1 MAHSSSPA
9 VYAEGLTKNYGQ
21 TKALQGI
28 DLSIESGTILGVL
41 GPNGAGK
48 STAVRI
54 LSTLTKPDAGHAA
67 VAGFDVVK
75 HPQEVRRRIG
85 LTGQYA
91 TLDELLNG
99 RENLEMI
106 GRLYH
111 LSRGDAKRRSDELLE
126 RFRLTDAATK
136 LVKNYSGGMRRR
148 LDLAAG
154 LIISPPVVFLDEPT
168 TRRDP
173 RGRLDMWELI
183 AEQVAGGVTLLLTT
197 QYLEEADQLAN
208 TIVVIDHGQ
217 VIARGTADELK
228 ARTGGARLETTISP
242 GADLNAAARLLAPFA
257 SGAVSIEAEARRVVI
272 PIQESSGLITR
283 ISTALGAENIGIDNV
298 ELRRPTLDDVFLN
311 ITGHA
316 SEDESRN
323 EPSAQTA
330 PARSG
335 ARQEAA

>member
-1 MAHSSSPA
+1 MAQSTTPA
-9 VYAEGLTKNYGQ
+9 VFAEGLTKTYGV

-54 LSTLTKPDAGHAA
+54 LSTLSKPDAGRAF

-75 HPQEVRRRIG
+75 NPEEVRRRIG

-111 LSRGDAKRRSDELLE
+111 LSRGDAKRRADELLE
-126 RFRLTDAATK
+126 RFRLTEAATK

-154 LIISPPVVFLDEPT
+154 LVISPPILFLDEPT
-168 TRRDP
+168 TGLDP
-173 RGRLDMWELI
+173 RGRLDMWDLI
-183 AEQVAGGVTLLLTT
+183 TEQVAGGATLLLTT
-197 QYLEEADQLAN
+197 QYLEEADSLAN
-208 TIVVIDHGQ
+208 DIVVIDHGR
-217 VIARGTADELK
+217 VIARGTANELK
-228 ARTGGARLETTISP
+228 AQSGGARLETTIAA
-242 GADLNAAARLLAPFA
+242 GADLGAAARILEPFA
-257 SGAVSIEAEARRVVI
+257 SGPITIDEPERIVVV
-272 PIQESSGLITR
+272 PLQESSGLITKV
-283 ISTALGAENIGIDNV
+283 SAALDAEGIAIDNV
-298 ELRRPTLDDVFLN
+298 ELRRPTLDDVFLQ
-311 ITGHA
+311 ITGRA
-316 SEDESRN
+316 AEDGPPERPA
-323 EPSAQTA
+323 EAA
-330 PARSG
+330 VPARFN
-335 ARQEAA
+335 AKREAA

>member
-1 MAHSSSPA
+1 MAQSSAPA
-9 VYAEGLTKNYGQ
+9 VFAEGLTKTYSA

-28 DLSIESGTILGVL
+28 DLSIETGTILGVL

-54 LSTLTKPDAGHAA
+54 LSTLTKPDSGHAL

-75 HPQEVRRRIG
+75 HPEEVRRRIG

-91 TLDELLNG
+91 SLDELLNG
-99 RENLEMI
+99 RENLQMI

-111 LSRGDAKRRSDELLE
+111 LSRGDARRRADELLE

-154 LIISPPVVFLDEPT
+154 LIISPPVLFLDEPT
-168 TRRDP
+168 TGLDP
-173 RGRLDMWELI
+173 RGRLDMWDLI
-183 AEQVAGGVTLLLTT
+183 AEQVAGGATLLLTT

-208 TIVVIDHGQ
+208 DIMVIDHGR

-228 ARTGGARLETTISP
+228 TRTGGARLETRITP
-242 GADLNAAARLLAPFA
+242 GADLHAAARVLAPFA
-257 SGAVSIEAEARRVVI
+257 SGPVSIEAEDRLVVI
-272 PIQESSGLITR
+272 PITESPGLITR
-283 ISTALGAENIGIDNV
+283 ISIALNAEGIAIDNV
-298 ELRRPTLDDVFLN
+298 ELRRPTLDDVFLQ

-316 SEDESRN
+316 AEDEGRN
-323 EPSAQTA
+323 DPIETPAAVRLSAK
-330 PARSG
+330 
-335 ARQEAA
+335 QEAA